1 MAGSFPALLPHA
13 ETADVRTRLLKA
25 AQEQILATGFFEASV
40 DQIARR
46 AGASK
51 QTIYAHF
58 ASKEQLFREVL
69 GLTMAEASEAGAPD
83 VTSLPLDAAVQT
95 YAAWIADSALAPDNR
110 ELYRANIAAA
120 TAFPELAADLH
131 RLRTDSAAVSVFLAR
146 HPGNDRLPP
155 LAPERLAN
163 WLGVLAMGG
172 ARQLLGFAQTPAERQ
187 ARMDGIV
194 QAFTGGWRL
203 PVAPTPCMLATPLPP
218 PAPLATLTE
227 GSGRL
232 SSARWQDLLRIA
244 AQSFS
249 RTGLRRTSVEEIGAA
264 AGISKMT
271 VYKRF
276 GSKQGLF
283 AAAIEQAVDDLLAS
297 RRALAFDGDGDIRPA
312 LEALALAQDR
322 LNHRSA
328 QVRLLRLLITEA
340 PTQPGPVQHA
350 WNRLMAPAREE
361 LAAQLRAWQAARRL
375 HVTDAGIA
383 AEQFLLIA
391 TRGNRRL
398 TDTLAWDEDEART
411 HARDAVALFYR

>member
-1 MAGSFPALLPHA
+1 MAGLSPTLLPR
-13 ETADVRTRLLKA
+13 TGTTDVRTRLLKA

-51 QTIYAHF
+51 QTIYTHF
-58 ASKEQLFREVL
+58 ASKAHLFREVL
-69 GLTMAEASEAGAPD
+69 GLTMAEASEAGATD
-83 VTSLPLDAAVQT
+83 VAALDLDSAVRT
-95 YAAWIADSALAPDNR
+95 YALWIEDSALAPGNR

-120 TAFPELAADLH
+120 TAFPDLAADLH
-131 RLRTDSAAVSVFLAR
+131 RLRIDSAAVSAFLTR
-146 HPGNDRLPP
+146 HPGHDRLPP
-155 LAPERLAN
+155 LAPERLGN

-172 ARQLLGFAQTPAERQ
+172 ARRLLGFAQPPAERQ
-187 ARMDGIV
+187 ARMDGVV
-194 QAFTGGWRL
+194 QAFTGGWRI
-203 PVAPTPCMLATPLPP
+203 PAPPAPGPLSAPPP
-218 PAPLATLTE
+218 PAPLPSPAGT
-227 GSGRL
+227 GGRL
-232 SSARWQDLLRIA
+232 SSARWQELLRIA

-283 AAAIEQAVDDLLAS
+283 AAAIGQAVDDLLAG
-297 RRALAFDGDGDIRPA
+297 RRALAFGGAIGPA
-312 LEALALAQDR
+312 LEQVALEQDR
-322 LNHRSA
+322 LAHRPE
-328 QVRLLRLLITEA
+328 QVRLIRLLITEA
-340 PTQPGPVQHA
+340 PGQPGPVQHA
-350 WNRLMAPAREE
+350 WHRLMAPAREE
-361 LAAQLRAWQAARRL
+361 LAAQLRAWQAAGHL

-398 TDTLAWDEDEART
+398 TDTLAWDEAEARA
-411 HARDAVALFYR
+411 HARNAVALFYR